1 MARSR
6 SLSAGAPRARSL
18 LHPERPHPTLP
29 PRRRGLLRL
38 VPMVYLDHSATTPL
52 DPEVLQAMMP
62 YLTEEF
68 GNASSVYGLGQ
79 RARQA
84 IDQARDEVAAFYG
97 VVAKE
102 VIFTSG
108 GTEGDNFAFRGIAQR
123 NADRGRHVITSTIEH
138 DAVLRSA
145 EALERDGFEVTRL
158 RVDRFGL
165 VDPSAL
171 REALRPDTILVSIM
185 HANNE
190 VGTIE
195 PIRELVAVTREH
207 SQAYFHTDAVQSTGK
222 IPVRVDEMRVDLLSM
237 SAHKLHGPKGVGC
250 LVVRSGVRL
259 EPQLRGG
266 GHERNRRAGT
276 ENVAG
281 IVGLAKA
288 LGIAQRDMAKNTT
301 HLTRLRDRLIEGVLG
316 RIPGAELTG
325 HPVNR
330 LPHHASFLFE
340 GVEGESLL
348 LQLDMDGFAASSGS
362 ACTSGSLE
370 PSHVILAL
378 GYARER
384 ALGSLRLSV
393 GKGNPE
399 SEIELVLD
407 RLPRMVARLRAMT
420 PISAA

>member
-1 MARSR
+1 
-6 SLSAGAPRARSL
+6 
-18 LHPERPHPTLP
+18 
-29 PRRRGLLRL
+29 
-38 VPMVYLDHSATTPL
+38 MVYLDHSATTPL

-68 GNASSVYGLGQ
+68 GNASSVYDLGQ

-97 VVAKE
+97 VAAKE

-108 GTEGDNFAFRGIAQR
+108 GTEGDNFALRGIAER
-123 NADRGRHVITSTIEH
+123 NADRGRHIITSTIEH

-165 VDPSAL
+165 VDPAAL
-171 REALRPDTILVSIM
+171 SEALRPDTILVSIM

-195 PIRELVAVTREH
+195 PIRELVAVTREG
-207 SQAYFHTDAVQSTGK
+207 SDAYFHTDAVQSTGK
-222 IPVRVDEMRVDLLSM
+222 TPARVDELGVDLLSM

-250 LVVRSGVRL
+250 LIVRSGVRL
-259 EPQLRGG
+259 EPQLHGG

-288 LGIAQRDMAKNTT
+288 VGIASRDLTANTA
-301 HLTRLRDRLIEGVLG
+301 HLTALRDRLIEGVLD

-325 HPVNR
+325 HPQQR
-330 LPHHASFLFE
+330 LPHHASFLFA

-348 LQLDMDGFAASSGS
+348 LQLDMDGIAASSGS

-370 PSHVILAL
+370 ASHVILAL
-378 GYARER
+378 GYPRER

-393 GKGNPE
+393 GKGNTDAD
-399 SEIELVLD
+399 IDLVLA
-407 RLPRMVARLRAMT
+407 RLPAMVARLRAMA

>member
-1 MARSR
+1 MM
-6 SLSAGAPRARSL
+6 
-18 LHPERPHPTLP
+18 
-29 PRRRGLLRL
+29 
-38 VPMVYLDHSATTPL
+38 PMVYLDHSATTPL

-97 VVAKE
+97 VAAKE

-108 GTEGDNFAFRGIAQR
+108 GTEGDNFAFQGIARR
-123 NADRGRHVITSTIEH
+123 NRERGRHIITSTIEH

-158 RVDRFGL
+158 PVDRFG
-165 VDPSAL
+165 VVEPDRL
-171 REALRPDTILVSIM
+171 RRALRPDTILVSIM

-190 VGTIE
+190 IGTIE
-195 PIRELVAVTREH
+195 PIRELVGVTREH
-207 SQAYFHTDAVQSTGK
+207 SDAYFHTDAVQSTGK
-222 IPVRVDEMRVDLLSM
+222 IPTPVEDLGVDLLSM

-259 EPQLRGG
+259 EPQMLGG

-288 LGIAQRDMAKNTT
+288 VGIAHRDRDANTA
-301 HLTRLRDRLIEGVLG
+301 HLTRLRDRLIAGVLD
-316 RIPGAELTG
+316 RIPRSELTG
-325 HPVNR
+325 HPAQR

-348 LQLDMDGFAASSGS
+348 LQLDMDGIAASSGS

-370 PSHVILAL
+370 ASHVVLAL
-378 GYARER
+378 GYPRER
-384 ALGSLRLSV
+384 ALGSLRLSA
-393 GKGNPE
+393 GKGNTDAD
-399 SEIELVLD
+399 IDIVLE
-407 RLPRMVARLRAMT
+407 RLPQMVARLRVMA

>member
-1 MARSR
+1 MVS
-6 SLSAGAPRARSL
+6 
-18 LHPERPHPTLP
+18 
-29 PRRRGLLRL
+29 
-38 VPMVYLDHSATTPL
+38 MVYLDHSATTPL

-62 YLTEEF
+62 YLTDEF

-84 IDQARDEVAAFYG
+84 IDQARDEVADYYG
-97 VVAKE
+97 VAAKE
-102 VIFTSG
+102 IVFTSG
-108 GTEGDNFAFRGIAQR
+108 GTEGDNFALQGIAQR

-145 EALERDGFEVTRL
+145 DALEQDGFEVTRL
-158 RVDRFGL
+158 PVDRTGL
-165 VDPSAL
+165 VDPADL
-171 REALRPDTILVSIM
+171 GRALRPDTILVSIM

-190 VGTIE
+190 IGTIE
-195 PIRELVAVTREH
+195 PIRELVAVTRER
-207 SQAYFHTDAVQSTGK
+207 SSAYFHTDAVQSTGK
-222 IPVRVDEMRVDLLSM
+222 IATRVDELGVDLLSM
-237 SAHKLHGPKGVGC
+237 SAHKLHGPKGAGC

-259 EPQLRGG
+259 LPQILGG

-288 LGIAQRDMAKNTT
+288 IGIARRDMAKNTT
-301 HLTRLRDRLIEGVLG
+301 HLTALRDRLIAGVLG
-316 RIPGAELTG
+316 RIPAAELTG

-378 GYARER
+378 GYPRER

-393 GKGNPE
+393 GKGNTE
-399 SEIELVLD
+399 GEIELVLD
-407 RLPRMVARLRAMT
+407 RLPGMVARLRAMA

>member
-1 MARSR
+1 MM
-6 SLSAGAPRARSL
+6 
-18 LHPERPHPTLP
+18 
-29 PRRRGLLRL
+29 
-38 VPMVYLDHSATTPL
+38 PMVYLDHSATTPL
-52 DPEVLQAMMP
+52 DPEVLEAMMP

-84 IDQARDEVAAFYG
+84 IDQARDDVAAFYG
-97 VVAKE
+97 VAAKE

-108 GTEGDNFAFRGIAQR
+108 GTEGDNFAVQGIAQR
-123 NADRGRHVITSTIEH
+123 NRDRGRHVITSTIEH

-145 EALERDGFEVTRL
+145 ESLERDGFEVTRL
-158 RVDRFGL
+158 PVDHFGL
-165 VDPSAL
+165 VEPETL
-171 REALRPDTILVSIM
+171 RQALRPDTVLVSIM

-190 VGTIE
+190 IGTIE
-195 PIRELVAVTREH
+195 PIPELVAVTRNGCD
-207 SQAYFHTDAVQSTGK
+207 AYFHTDAVQSTGK
-222 IPVRVDEMRVDLLSM
+222 IPTTIDELGVDLLSM

-259 EPQLRGG
+259 EPQMLGG

-288 LGIAQRDMAKNTT
+288 VNIARRDLDANTA
-301 HLTRLRDRLIEGVLG
+301 HLTRLRDRLIAGVLD
-316 RIPGAELTG
+316 RIPRAELTG
-325 HPVNR
+325 HPRQR

-348 LQLDMDGFAASSGS
+348 LQLDMEGIAASSGS

-378 GYARER
+378 GYPRER

-393 GKGNPE
+393 GKENTDAD
-399 SEIELVLD
+399 IDVVLE
-407 RLPRMVARLRAMT
+407 RLPQMVARLRLMA

>member
-1 MARSR
+1 M
-6 SLSAGAPRARSL
+6 
-18 LHPERPHPTLP
+18 
-29 PRRRGLLRL
+29 
-38 VPMVYLDHSATTPL
+38 PMVYLDHSATTPL

-97 VVAKE
+97 VAAKE

-108 GTEGDNFAFRGIAQR
+108 GTEGDNLAFRGIAER
-123 NADRGRHVITSTIEH
+123 NADRGRHIITSTIEH

-145 EALERDGFEVTRL
+145 EALERDGFEVTQL
-158 RVDRFGL
+158 RVDRFGV
-165 VDPSAL
+165 VDPQAL
-171 REALRPDTILVSIM
+171 GEALRPDTILVSIM

-195 PIRELVAVTREH
+195 PIQELVAVTRER
-207 SQAYFHTDAVQSTGK
+207 SDAYFHTDAVQSTGK
-222 IPVRVDEMRVDLLSM
+222 IPVRVDELGVDLLSM

-288 LGIAQRDMAKNTT
+288 LGIAQRDMGKNSA
-301 HLTRLRDRLIEGVLG
+301 HLIALRDRLIEGVLR

-325 HPVNR
+325 HPVQR
-330 LPHHASFLFE
+330 LPHHASFLFA

-348 LQLDMDGFAASSGS
+348 LQLDMEGIAASSGS

-370 PSHVILAL
+370 ASHVILAL
-378 GYARER
+378 GYPRER

-393 GKGNPE
+393 GKGNTDAD
-399 SEIELVLD
+399 IDLVLD
-407 RLPRMVARLRAMT
+407 RLPAMVARLRAMA

>member
-1 MARSR
+1 MM
-6 SLSAGAPRARSL
+6 P
-18 LHPERPHPTLP
+18 
-29 PRRRGLLRL
+29 
-38 VPMVYLDHSATTPL
+38 VVYLDHSATTPL

-62 YLTEEF
+62 YLTDEF

-97 VVAKE
+97 VAAKE

-108 GTEGDNFAFRGIAQR
+108 GTEGDNFAFQGIAQR

-145 EALERDGFEVTRL
+145 DALEQGGFEVTRL
-158 RVDRFGL
+158 AVDRGGL
-165 VDPSAL
+165 VDPADLAQAL
-171 REALRPDTILVSIM
+171 RRDTILVSIM

-190 VGTIE
+190 IGTIE
-195 PIRELVAVTREH
+195 PIRELVAVTRER
-207 SQAYFHTDAVQSTGK
+207 STAYFHTDAVQSTGK
-222 IPVRVDEMRVDLLSM
+222 IPTRVDELGVDLLSM

-259 EPQLRGG
+259 LPQMLGG

-288 LGIAQRDMAKNTT
+288 IGIAHRDMVKNTA
-301 HLTRLRDRLIEGVLG
+301 HLTTLRDRLIEGVLG
-316 RIPGAELTG
+316 RIPGSELTG

-330 LPHHASFLFE
+330 LPHHASFLFQ

-370 PSHVILAL
+370 ASHVILAL
-378 GYARER
+378 GYPRER

-393 GKGNPE
+393 GKGNTE
-399 SEIELVLD
+399 AEIDLILD
-407 RLPRMVARLRAMT
+407 RLPGMVARLRAMT

>member
-1 MARSR
+1 M
-6 SLSAGAPRARSL
+6 
-18 LHPERPHPTLP
+18 
-29 PRRRGLLRL
+29 

-52 DPEVLQAMMP
+52 DPEVLAAMMP

-84 IDQARDEVAAFYG
+84 IDQARDDVAAFYG
-97 VVAKE
+97 VAAKE

-108 GTEGDNFAFRGIAQR
+108 GTEGDNFALRGIASR
-123 NADRGRHVITSTIEH
+123 NADRGKHVIISTIEH

-145 EALERDGFEVTRL
+145 ESLEREGFEVTRL
-158 RVDRFGL
+158 PVDRFG
-165 VDPSAL
+165 VVQPDRL
-171 REALRPDTILVSIM
+171 RAALRPDTILVSIM

-190 VGTIE
+190 IGTIE
-195 PIRELVAVTREH
+195 PIADLVAVTREH

-222 IPVRVDEMRVDLLSM
+222 IPTLVEELGVDMLSM

-250 LVVRSGVRL
+250 LIVRSGTRI
-259 EPQLRGG
+259 EPQILGG

-288 LGIAQRDMAKNTT
+288 ISIAQRDFQANTE
-301 HLTRLRDRLIEGVLG
+301 HLTALRDRLIEGVLD
-316 RIPGAELTG
+316 RIPRSELTG
-325 HPVNR
+325 HPVMR
-330 LPHHASFLFE
+330 LPHHASFLIE
-340 GVEGESLL
+340 GIEGESLL
-348 LQLDMDGFAASSGS
+348 LQLDMEGIAASSGS

-378 GYARER
+378 GYPRER

-393 GKGNPE
+393 GKGNTQADVD
-399 SEIELVLD
+399 LLLD
-407 RLPRMVARLRAMT
+407 RLPGMVARLRAMA

>member
-1 MARSR
+1 VKNFLETSHRMMS
-6 SLSAGAPRARSL
+6 
-18 LHPERPHPTLP
+18 
-29 PRRRGLLRL
+29 
-38 VPMVYLDHSATTPL
+38 MVYLDHSATTPL

-84 IDQARDEVAAFYG
+84 IDQARDEVAGFYG
-97 VVAKE
+97 VAAKE

-108 GTEGDNFAFRGIAQR
+108 GTEGDNFAFQGIARR
-123 NADRGRHVITSTIEH
+123 NRDRGRHVITSTIEH

-145 EALERDGFEVTRL
+145 EAVERDGFEVTRL
-158 RVDRFGL
+158 AVDRFGV
-165 VDPSAL
+165 VDPEIL
-171 REALRPDTILVSIM
+171 RKALRPDTILVSLM

-190 VGTIE
+190 IGTIE

-207 SQAYFHTDAVQSTGK
+207 SDAYFHTDAVQSTGK
-222 IPVRVDEMRVDLLSM
+222 IPTMVDELGVDLLSM
-237 SAHKLHGPKGVGC
+237 SAHKLHGPKGIGC

-259 EPQLRGG
+259 EPQMLGG

-281 IVGLAKA
+281 IVGLARA
-288 LGIAQRDMAKNTT
+288 VGIARRDLDANTV
-301 HLTRLRDRLIEGVLG
+301 HLTRLRDRLIAGILD
-316 RIPGAELTG
+316 RIPHAELTG
-325 HPVNR
+325 HPVQR
-330 LPHHASFLFE
+330 LHHHASFLIE

-348 LQLDMDGFAASSGS
+348 LQLDMEGIAASSGS

-378 GYARER
+378 GYPRER

-393 GKGNPE
+393 GKGNTDAD
-399 SEIELVLD
+399 IDLVLE
-407 RLPRMVARLRAMT
+407 RLPHMVARLRLMA

>member
-1 MARSR
+1 
-6 SLSAGAPRARSL
+6 
-18 LHPERPHPTLP
+18 
-29 PRRRGLLRL
+29 
-38 VPMVYLDHSATTPL
+38 MVYLDHSATTPL

-62 YLTEEF
+62 YLTSEY

-97 VVAKE
+97 VAAKE

-108 GTEGDNFAFRGIAQR
+108 GTEGDNFALRGIASR
-123 NADRGRHVITSTIEH
+123 NDERGRHLITSTIEH

-145 EALERDGFEVTRL
+145 EGLEREGFEVTRL
-158 RVDRFGL
+158 PVDRYGL
-165 VDPSAL
+165 IDPGMLRQAL
-171 REALRPDTILVSIM
+171 RRDTILVSIM

-190 VGTIE
+190 IGTIE
-195 PIRELVAVTREH
+195 PIRELAQVTREH
-207 SQAYFHTDAVQSTGK
+207 SDAYFHTDAVQSTGK
-222 IPVRVDEMRVDLLSM
+222 IPTLMDELGVDLLSM

-250 LVVRSGVRL
+250 LVVRSGVRI
-259 EPQLRGG
+259 EPQLLGG

-288 LGIAQRDMAKNTT
+288 MAIAQRDLAANTT
-301 HLTRLRDRLIEGVLG
+301 HLAELRDRLINGVMD
-316 RIPGAELTG
+316 RVPQTELTG
-325 HPVNR
+325 HPVQR
-330 LPHHASFLFE
+330 LPHHASFLFQ

-348 LQLDMDGFAASSGS
+348 LQLDMEGIAASSGS

-378 GYARER
+378 GYPRER

-393 GKGNPE
+393 GKGNTAAE
-399 SEIELVLD
+399 VDLVLD
-407 RLPRMVARLRAMT
+407 RLPKMVRRLRTMA

>member
-1 MARSR
+1 M
-6 SLSAGAPRARSL
+6 
-18 LHPERPHPTLP
+18 
-29 PRRRGLLRL
+29 
-38 VPMVYLDHSATTPL
+38 VPVVYLDHSATTPL

-62 YLTEEF
+62 YLTDEF

-84 IDQARDEVAAFYG
+84 IDEARDQVAVFYG
-97 VVAKE
+97 IPAKE

-108 GTEGDNFAFRGIAQR
+108 GTEGDNLALRGVASR
-123 NADRGRHVITSTIEH
+123 NADRGKHIVISSIEH

-145 EALERDGFEVTRL
+145 EALEHDGFEVTRL
-158 RVDRFGL
+158 PVDREG
-165 VDPSAL
+165 VVRPGVL
-171 REALRPDTILVSIM
+171 RAALRPDTILVSIM

-190 VGTIE
+190 IGTIE
-195 PIRELVAVTREH
+195 PIADLVRVTREH
-207 SQAYFHTDAVQSTGK
+207 SAAYFHTDAVQSTGK
-222 IPVRVDEMRVDLLSM
+222 IPTGVDDLGVDLLSM

-250 LVVRSGVRL
+250 LIVRTGVRI
-259 EPQLRGG
+259 EPQILGG

-281 IVGLAKA
+281 IVGLTAA
-288 LGIAQRDMAKNTT
+288 LRIARRDWDQNTAQ
-301 HLTRLRDRLIEGVLG
+301 LTALRNRLIEGILAT
-316 RIPGAELTG
+316 IPGTALTG
-325 HPVNR
+325 HPTDR

-348 LQLDMDGFAASSGS
+348 LQLDMEGIAASSGS

-378 GYARER
+378 GYPRER

-393 GKGNPE
+393 GKGNTNADVD
-399 SEIELVLD
+399 LLLD
-407 RLPRMVARLRAMT
+407 RLPTMVSRLRTMA

>member
-1 MARSR
+1 MM
-6 SLSAGAPRARSL
+6 
-18 LHPERPHPTLP
+18 
-29 PRRRGLLRL
+29 
-38 VPMVYLDHSATTPL
+38 PMVYLDHSATTPL
-52 DPEVLQAMMP
+52 DPEVLEAMMP

-84 IDQARDEVAAFYG
+84 IDQARDDVAAFYG
-97 VVAKE
+97 VAAKE

-108 GTEGDNFAFRGIAQR
+108 GTEGDNFALHGIALR
-123 NADRGRHVITSTIEH
+123 NRDRGRHVITSTIEH

-145 EALERDGFEVTRL
+145 EALERDGFEITRL
-158 RVDRFGL
+158 PVDRFG
-165 VDPSAL
+165 VVEPETL
-171 REALRPDTILVSIM
+171 RRALRPDTILVSIM

-190 VGTIE
+190 IGTIE
-195 PIRELVAVTREH
+195 PIPELVAVTRDG
-207 SQAYFHTDAVQSTGK
+207 SDAYFHTDGVQSTGK
-222 IPVRVDEMRVDLLSM
+222 IPTAIDDLGVDLLSM

-259 EPQLRGG
+259 EPQMLGG

-288 LGIAQRDMAKNTT
+288 VNIARRDLEANTA
-301 HLTRLRDRLIEGVLG
+301 HLTRLRDRLIAGVLD
-316 RIPGAELTG
+316 RIPRAELTG
-325 HPVNR
+325 HPRQR

-348 LQLDMDGFAASSGS
+348 LQLDMEGIAASSGS

-378 GYARER
+378 GYPRER

-393 GKGNPE
+393 GKGNTDAD
-399 SEIELVLD
+399 IDVVLE
-407 RLPRMVARLRAMT
+407 RLPQMVARLRLMA